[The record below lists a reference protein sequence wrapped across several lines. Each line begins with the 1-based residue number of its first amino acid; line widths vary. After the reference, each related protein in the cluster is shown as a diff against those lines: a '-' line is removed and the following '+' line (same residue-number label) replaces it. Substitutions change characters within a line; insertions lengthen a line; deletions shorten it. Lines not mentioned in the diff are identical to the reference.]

1 MTAPV
6 LASALVA
13 VVLASVTLK
22 QKAMAAG
29 GVIVA
34 VAVVVLGLQWLLAH
48 LAYEQQLARCNALR
62 DQLSQTKG
70 RLDTTT
76 RDMRQSRLNP
86 DQARLLRSTDPA
98 AYVNYSEKVATKVD
112 AVADAGEQLVK
123 LSSDYQAASCLDVVR

>member
-1 MTAPV
+1 MG
-6 LASALVA
+6 A
-13 VVLASVTLK
+13 VVPAPVTLK
-22 QKAMAAG
+22 QKAFAAG

-34 VAVVVLGLQWLLAH
+34 IAVVVLGLRWLLAH

-70 RLDTTT
+70 RLDATT

-98 AYVNYSEKVATKVD
+98 AYINYSEKVATKVD

-123 LSSDYQAASCLDVVR
+123 LSSDYQAASCLDLVR

>member
-1 MTAPV
+1 MG
-6 LASALVA
+6 A
-13 VVLASVTLK
+13 VVPALVTLK

-62 DQLSQTKG
+62 DQLSQTKT
-70 RLDTTT
+70 RLDATT

-123 LSSDYQAASCLDVVR
+123 LSSEYQAASCLDLVR

>member
-1 MTAPV
+1 VP
-6 LASALVA
+6 
-13 VVLASVTLK
+13 ASVTLK

-48 LAYEQQLARCNALR
+48 LAYEQQLARCNGLR

-70 RLDTTT
+70 RLDATT

-98 AYVNYSEKVATKVD
+98 AYINYSEKVATKVD
-112 AVADAGEQLVK
+112 AVADAGEQLVT
-123 LSSDYQAASCLDVVR
+123 LSSDYQAARCLDVVR

>member
-1 MTAPV
+1 MSAP
-6 LASALVA
+6 
-13 VVLASVTLK
+13 VTLK
-22 QKAMAAG
+22 QKAIVAG

-34 VAVVVLGLQWLLAH
+34 VVVVVLGLQWLLAH

-70 RLDTTT
+70 RLDATT

-86 DQARLLRSTDPA
+86 DQSRLLRSTDPA
-98 AYVNYSEKVATKVD
+98 AYINYSEKVATKVD

-123 LSSDYQAASCLDVVR
+123 LSSDYQAASCLDLVR

>member
-1 MTAPV
+1 MG
-6 LASALVA
+6 A
-13 VVLASVTLK
+13 VVPASVTLK
-22 QKAMAAG
+22 QKAIAAG
-29 GVIVA
+29 GVMVA

-70 RLDTTT
+70 RLDATT

-98 AYVNYSEKVATKVD
+98 AYINYSEKVATKVD

>member
-1 MTAPV
+1 L

-29 GVIVA
+29 GVMVA

-70 RLDTTT
+70 RLDATT

-98 AYVNYSEKVATKVD
+98 AYINYSEKVATKVD

>member
-1 MTAPV
+1 MG
-6 LASALVA
+6 A
-13 VVLASVTLK
+13 VVPASVTLK
-22 QKAMAAG
+22 QKAIAAG
-29 GVIVA
+29 GVMVA
-34 VAVVVLGLQWLLAH
+34 VAVVVLGLQWLMAH

-70 RLDTTT
+70 RLDATT

-98 AYVNYSEKVATKVD
+98 AYINYSEKVATKVD

-123 LSSDYQAASCLDVVR
+123 LSSDYQAARCLDVVR

>member
-1 MTAPV
+1 LGADV
-6 LASALVA
+6 QAA
-13 VVLASVTLK
+13 VTLK
-22 QKAMAAG
+22 QKAMAVG

-34 VAVVVLGLQWLLAH
+34 VAVVVLGLRWLLAH

-62 DQLSQTKG
+62 DQLSQTKT
-70 RLDTTT
+70 RLDATT

-98 AYVNYSEKVATKVD
+98 AFVNYSEKVATKVD

-123 LSSDYQAASCLDVVR
+123 LSSDYQTARCLDLVR

>member
-1 MTAPV
+1 MGG
-6 LASALVA
+6 VA
-13 VVLASVTLK
+13 RAAVTLK
-22 QKAMAAG
+22 QKAKVVG

-34 VAVVVLGLQWLLAH
+34 VAVVVLGLRWLLAH

-70 RLDTTT
+70 RLDATT

-86 DQARLLRSTDPA
+86 EQARLLRSTDPA

-123 LSSDYQAASCLDVVR
+123 LSSDYQVSNCLDLVR

>member
-1 MTAPV
+1 LGADV
-6 LASALVA
+6 QAA
-13 VVLASVTLK
+13 VTLK
-22 QKAMAAG
+22 QKAMAVG

-34 VAVVVLGLQWLLAH
+34 VAVVVLGLRWLLAH

-62 DQLSQTKG
+62 DQLSQTKT
-70 RLDTTT
+70 RLDATT

-98 AYVNYSEKVATKVD
+98 AFVNYSEKVAIKVD

-123 LSSDYQAASCLDVVR
+123 LSSDYQTSGCLDLVR

>member
-1 MTAPV
+1 LTALG
-6 LASALVA
+6 LASALGADVQA
-13 VVLASVTLK
+13 AVTLK
-22 QKAMAAG
+22 QKAMAVG

-34 VAVVVLGLQWLLAH
+34 VAVVVLGLRWLLAH

-62 DQLSQTKG
+62 DQLSQTKT
-70 RLDTTT
+70 RLDAAT

-98 AYVNYSEKVATKVD
+98 AFVNYSEKVAIKVD

-123 LSSDYQAASCLDVVR
+123 LSSDYQTAGCLDLVR

>member
-1 MTAPV
+1 M
-6 LASALVA
+6 
-13 VVLASVTLK
+13 TLK

-34 VAVVVLGLQWLLAH
+34 VVVVVLGLQWLLAH
-48 LAYEQQLARCNALR
+48 LAYEQQLGRCNALR

-70 RLDTTT
+70 RLDATT

-123 LSSDYQAASCLDVVR
+123 LSSDYQAARCLDLVR